1 MPQSLM
7 TSLQK
12 QWPTIPII
20 LDEESLLQCVRDFTH
35 MHITN
40 LDESHTGLLENVF
53 LYEKSE
59 EKKHMSIADIRRFLE
74 DISVQPYSPKALYI
88 LRDFDEATPEAMN
101 ACLKVFEEPPDY
113 AIILMSVKN
122 PESILETIHS
132 RTLLQFRWRDTST
145 LTPELISMINGYF
158 SGNPWGFITYLYK
171 AKYDLSLALEI
182 LRESMQYADAK
193 LLGSMEESLIHLFQ
207 VNENPRN
214 ILDRVFIC
222 LRER

>member
-1 MPQSLM
+1 
-7 TSLQK
+7 
-12 QWPTIPII
+12 
-20 LDEESLLQCVRDFTH
+20 

-122 PESILETIHS
+122 PENILETIHS
-132 RTLLQFRWRDTST
+132 RTLLQFR
-145 LTPELISMINGYF
+145 
-158 SGNPWGFITYLYK
+158 
-171 AKYDLSLALEI
+171 
-182 LRESMQYADAK
+182 
-193 LLGSMEESLIHLFQ
+193 
-207 VNENPRN
+207 
-214 ILDRVFIC
+214 
-222 LRER
+222 